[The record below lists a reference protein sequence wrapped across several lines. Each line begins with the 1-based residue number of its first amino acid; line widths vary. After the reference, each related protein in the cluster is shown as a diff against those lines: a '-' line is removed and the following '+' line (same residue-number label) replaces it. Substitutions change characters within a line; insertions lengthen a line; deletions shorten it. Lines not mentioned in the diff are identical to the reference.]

1 MPYGFAVHSNQGLKK
16 AAALPAERWEA
27 CGMCSSPF
35 SPSPPVGVSLP
46 QHLGPGALGRVTVLR
61 GQSYEAVGEGTR
73 APGVLVSGGQ
83 DLPAFLGDGSL
94 GWKGRRFL
102 KNMSQ
107 VEVLPSKATDWKGHL
122 PSHSI
127 PFIPERLSKVH
138 SAKL

>member
-1 MPYGFAVHSNQGLKK
+1 MPYGFAVHSNQGLEK
-16 AAALPAERWEA
+16 AAALLAERWEA

-35 SPSPPVGVSLP
+35 LLLLYPGGAAGHHPVPAAPGSL
-46 QHLGPGALGRVTVLR
+46 TVLSP
-61 GQSYEAVGEGTR
+61 QSCAPVRDGTR
-73 APGVLVSGGQ
+73 PPGVLVSGGQ

-107 VEVLPSKATDWKGHL
+107 VEVLPPKATDWKGHL

>member
-1 MPYGFAVHSNQGLKK
+1 
-16 AAALPAERWEA
+16 
-27 CGMCSSPF
+27 MCSSPF

-46 QHLGPGALGRVTVLR
+46 QHLG
-61 GQSYEAVGEGTR
+61 
-73 APGVLVSGGQ
+73 PGVLVSGGQ